1 MGTKIDTVDSILIK
15 GKNLVFTMNDG
26 TLWEKEI
33 TSRNR
38 IDCIDKEVRDF
49 HDGNE
54 FLKIGSR
61 MVRGSIVKRLI
72 PVFEYSKIQ
81 YGEKFHEYLCAAT
94 LTDPL

>member
-1 MGTKIDTVDSILIK
+1 MKVRTAHHHTQQRLKQQAERSQQ
-15 GKNLVFTMNDG
+15 
-26 TLWEKEI
+26 KEI

-72 PVFEYSKIQ
+72 PVFEYSKNTIR
-81 YGEKFHEYLCAAT
+81 GKIS
-94 LTDPL
+94 